1 MLNSLIRRFNQ
12 IFYSYRVRR
21 KAAVAKG
28 RVYTG
33 GKTFVTSNT
42 YLSENVSFNGMSMF
56 GEGRI
61 TIGRNFHS
69 GMNCQIITSFHDYDT
84 GTKIPYDNKYIHKD
98 VIIDDNV
105 WIGNNVIILG
115 GSHIGEGAVIQA
127 GSTVV
132 GEVPPGAI
140 AGGHPA
146 RVFKFRNMEHYEELK
161 RLEQFY

>member
-1 MLNSLIRRFNQ
+1 M
-12 IFYSYRVRR
+12 
-21 KAAVAKG
+21 
-28 RVYTG
+28 
-33 GKTFVTSNT
+33 
-42 YLSENVSFNGMSMF
+42 
-56 GEGRI
+56 
-61 TIGRNFHS
+61 
-69 GMNCQIITSFHDYDT
+69 
-84 GTKIPYDNKYIHKD
+84 
-98 VIIDDNV
+98 

-132 GEVPPGAI
+132 GKIPPGAI